1 MIIDLK
7 QLKQLLEVVS
17 NFNQYGRLTLDEE
30 NKKLII
36 TAFNEKLINIQVQF
50 KLDYI
55 DEVNE
60 NEL

>member
-7 QLKQLLEVVS
+7 QLKQLLVVVS

-30 NKKLII
+30 NKKIII

-60 NEL
+60 NEI

>member
-30 NKKLII
+30 NKKIII

-60 NEL
+60 NEI